1 MFSSSLR
8 NTSPA
13 THGAGQ
19 DYSAL
24 FKSQT
29 HVICYTLRRTRLQC
43 SLQVLGI
50 PHLLHMEQEKITV
63 LSSSLRHTSLA
74 THGKGQDYSVLFKS
88 QTHLICLHMAKDKIT
103 VLSSSLWYTSPA
115 THGAGQDYSA
125 LFKSQTHLTCYTWRR
140 KRLQCSHQ
148 VLDTP
153 HLLHM
158 EKDKITVLSSSL
170 RHTLFATHGEGQD
183 YSALFKSQ
191 AYLTCYTWS
200 RTRLQCSLQV
210 LDTPHLLPME
220 KEKITLLSSSLRH
233 TSSCYTWS
241 RTRLQC
247 SLQVLDTPH
256 LLHMEK
262 EKITVFSSSL
272 KHTSFATHGE
282 GQDYSALFKSQT
294 HLICYTQR
302 RTKLQCSLQVL
313 GIPHL
318 VHMEKDKI
326 TMLSSS
332 LRHTSLATH
341 GEGKDYSTLF
351 KSQAHLTCYPWRR
364 TRLQCSHQVLNI
376 PHLLHMEKDKI
387 TVLSSNLRHTLFAT
401 HGEEKDHSAL
411 FKSLTHL
418 TSYTWRRKRLQ
429 YSLQVLDKHHLTIAI
444 LITGR

>member
-1 MFSSSLR
+1 MLSSSLR
-8 NTSPA
+8 NISPA

-29 HVICYTLRRTRLQC
+29 HVICYTWRRTRVQC

-50 PHLLHMEQEKITV
+50 PHLLHMEQEKITM

-74 THGKGQDYSVLFKS
+74 THGEGKDYSTLFKS
-88 QTHLICLHMAKDKIT
+88 QTHLICYTWRRTRLQCSLQVFGTPHLLHMEQDKITVLSLSLRNTSLATHGEGKDYSALIKSQTHLTCYTWRRTRLQCSLQVLDTPYLLHMEKDKIT
-103 VLSSSLWYTSPA
+103 VLSSSLRHTSPATLGAGQDYNALFKSQTHLTCYPWRRKRLHCSLQVLDTPHLLHMAKDKITVFFSRLRHTSPA

-125 LFKSQTHLTCYTWRR
+125 LFKSQTHLICYT
-140 KRLQCSHQ
+140 C
-148 VLDTP
+148 
-153 HLLHM
+153 
-158 EKDKITVLSSSL
+158 
-170 RHTLFATHGEGQD
+170 
-183 YSALFKSQ
+183 
-191 AYLTCYTWS
+191 
-200 RTRLQCSLQV
+200 
-210 LDTPHLLPME
+210 
-220 KEKITLLSSSLRH
+220 
-233 TSSCYTWS
+233 S

-262 EKITVFSSSL
+262 EKITVLSSSL
-272 KHTSFATHGE
+272 RHTSFATHGE

-326 TMLSSS
+326 TMLSST

-341 GEGKDYSTLF
+341 GEGQDYNALI
-351 KSQAHLTCYPWRR
+351 KS
-364 TRLQCSHQVLNI
+364 
-376 PHLLHMEKDKI
+376 
-387 TVLSSNLRHTLFAT
+387 
-401 HGEEKDHSAL
+401 
-411 FKSLTHL
+411 
-418 TSYTWRRKRLQ
+418 
-429 YSLQVLDKHHLTIAI
+429 
-444 LITGR
+444 